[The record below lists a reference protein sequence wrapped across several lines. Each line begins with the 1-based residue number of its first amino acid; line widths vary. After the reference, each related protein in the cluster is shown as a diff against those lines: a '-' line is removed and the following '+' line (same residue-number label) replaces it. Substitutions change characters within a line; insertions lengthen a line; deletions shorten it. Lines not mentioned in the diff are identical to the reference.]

1 MHVTDPAFSVHEL
14 DYALPEEL
22 IAQQPA
28 ARREDARLMVLNRDT
43 AGLTHA
49 TIPNLLN
56 LLRPHDLL
64 ILNDTKVLPAK
75 FLARRKT
82 GGAVPGLFLEEI
94 QPGHW
99 RVLLQGSARLKSG
112 ETIAITALDGAAL
125 SFTIREALGP
135 GEWLVD
141 VEPVDSAEFLLAR
154 FGNTPL
160 PPYIR
165 RAHDETSA
173 SSVDSA
179 RYQTVY
185 ARRAGA
191 VAAPTAGLH
200 LTESLLQALPA
211 LGVRSAFVTLHVG
224 VGTFKPIAVDR
235 LADHVMHE
243 EWFDVPET
251 TAEAI
256 RECRGHGGR
265 VVAVGT
271 TSARVLES
279 AAAAGTNLVTAQ
291 SGRTR
296 IFIYP
301 PCGFA
306 VVDALL
312 TNFHLPRSTLLAM
325 IMAFAGVNFV
335 REAYRQAV
343 ANRYRFY
350 SYGDAMF
357 IT

>member
-1 MHVTDPAFSVHEL
+1 M
-14 DYALPEEL
+14 
-22 IAQQPA
+22 
-28 ARREDARLMVLNRDT
+28 
-43 AGLTHA
+43 
-49 TIPNLLN
+49 
-56 LLRPHDLL
+56 
-64 ILNDTKVLPAK
+64 
-75 FLARRKT
+75 
-82 GGAVPGLFLEEI
+82 
-94 QPGHW
+94 
-99 RVLLQGSARLKSG
+99 
-112 ETIAITALDGAAL
+112 
-125 SFTIREALGP
+125 
-135 GEWLVD
+135 
-141 VEPVDSAEFLLAR
+141 
-154 FGNTPL
+154 
-160 PPYIR
+160 
-165 RAHDETSA
+165 
-173 SSVDSA
+173 DSA

-200 LTESLLQALPA
+200 LTESMLQTLPA

-224 VGTFKPIAVDR
+224 VGTFKPITVDR

-243 EWFDVPET
+243 EWYDVSEA
-251 TAEAI
+251 TADAI
-256 RECRGHGGR
+256 RECRAHGGR

-301 PCGFA
+301 PCRFA

-325 IMAFAGVNFV
+325 VMAFAGVNFV